1 MAIGDTPI
9 TLVGNV
15 VADPELRFTPSG
27 AAVAN
32 FRVASTPRVYNRDSG
47 QYEDGEALFLTCN
60 VWRQA
65 AENVAESLSKGMRV
79 IVNGRLRQRSY
90 QTREGESRT
99 VYEIEVDEVGPSL
112 KFASAQ
118 VNRNPRE
125 GGSGGGG
132 NWGGGNQGGGNFGG
146 QQSNQGGG
154 GNFGGNQG
162 GFGGG
167 NQGGGG
173 NFGGQQ
179 SNQGGAPNQSPQND
193 PWNSA
198 PPAGGFG
205 GGGDDEPPF

>member
-1 MAIGDTPI
+1 MAAGDTPI
-9 TLVGNV
+9 TIVGNV

-65 AENVAESLSKGMRV
+65 AENVAETLSKGMRV
-79 IVNGRLRQRSY
+79 IVNGRLKQRSY
-90 QTREGESRT
+90 QTREGEQRT
-99 VYEIEVDEVGPSL
+99 VFEVEVDEVGPSL

-125 GGSGGGG
+125 GGSGGGNWSGG
-132 NWGGGNQGGGNFGG
+132 NQGGGGQGGGNFGG
-146 QQSNQGGG
+146 GAGGNTG

-167 NQGGGG
+167 NSGGGG

-179 SNQGGAPNQSPQND
+179 SNQGGNAPQND

-205 GGGDDEPPF
+205 GGADDEPPF